1 MERIVGTVVRGLRCP
16 IIKEGDR
23 IEDIVV
29 ESVLKA
35 SESEGFTINDKDI
48 VTVTESVVA
57 RAQGNYASID
67 TIAKD
72 VKSKFGDDTI
82 GVIFPIL
89 SRNRFAICL
98 RGIAKAAKKIVLML
112 SYPSDEVGNHLVD
125 LDMLDDKGVNPWTD
139 VLTEQ
144 DFRNL
149 FGYNKHPFTG
159 VDYID
164 YYKSLIEEYGV
175 ECEVIF
181 SNNPKTILN
190 YTKSVLTCDI
200 HTRFRTKKIL
210 KANGGEKIYSLDNI
224 LCESIDGS
232 GYNESFG
239 LLGSNKSTEETVK
252 LFPRNCQ
259 PVVDN
264 IQAILKEK
272 TGKDVEVMIYGDGAF
287 KDPVGKIWELAD
299 PVVSPA
305 YTAGLN
311 GTPNEIKLKYLA
323 DNNFADLKGEEL
335 KKAISEYIKNKES
348 DLVGAMEAQGT
359 TPRRLTDLIGSLS
372 DLTSGSGDKG
382 TPIIFIQG
390 YFDNYTK

>member
-67 TIAKD
+67 NIAKD